1 MIAVKRMRS
10 EVIKISRRLNKTRI
24 GVKHILSMIAMTL
37 DDQPRELASL
47 FPHDVFEGL
56 DELVNLA
63 VHGTRVE
70 RLRPRERHQLFH
82 TFEIH
87 TEEEDVLGYLN
98 MIYLRK
104 PIPCYYLVY
113 AEVLLPFRGRGLGQ
127 KILQTFRE
135 FAERQGVIGLLD
147 NIIPPDEPT
156 YDIYSKLGW
165 RRVEELI
172 GNPIANGEG
181 HYMVFV
187 PASIKVRDLREK
199 LLKLLFKVKKKR
211 PIIDM
216 HDNEAMVKRAI
227 MEFRSV
233 YETLEHLFEIE
244 ISTRTSTPFMHFMF
258 TKFVAKVLG
267 FRRRIASL
275 LGYTGGESLDQ
286 ISISDQIKSLPIQ
299 PYSLWWAKEEKP
311 EIWGDKEIVGDLPR
325 ELKENP
331 TRYIEDL
338 PLYKRP
344 YLSGWV
350 ERKGDGHSPLMK
362 ISDLLELGFDPT
374 KLKEFRHGEVEYIF
388 ERTSP
393 RFLSAVEKKTRFL
406 HTIAEHASV
415 VKFRYGSVQ
424 ANPPLVILQDRGN
437 VYILRRKVEGIHLEE
452 GLDQLRTSPYLK
464 EMNRA
469 AGIDRIVVAAINE
482 IKEWMR
488 GVCGPSL
495 HEEIEDIAFFI
506 PWDLEADIPK
516 LMVDETGM
524 SLHNVWA
531 A

>member
-1 MIAVKRMRS
+1 MRS
-10 EVIKISRRLNKTRI
+10 EVVKISGRLKKARI
-24 GVKHILSMIAMTL
+24 GVKNILSMIDMTL

-47 FPHDVFEGL
+47 FPHDVFQGL
-56 DELVNLA
+56 DELVNRT
-63 VHGTRVE
+63 VHGTKVE

-87 TEEEDVLGYLN
+87 TEEGDDLGYLN

-113 AEVLLPFRGRGLGQ
+113 AEVLLPFRGKGLGQ

-135 FAERQGVIGLLD
+135 FAEHQGVIGLLD

-156 YDIYSKLGW
+156 YDIYTKLGW
-165 RRVEELI
+165 RRIEELI
-172 GNPIANGEG
+172 GDPLVNGEG

-187 PASIKVRDLREK
+187 PASIKVRDLRGR
-199 LLKLLFKVKKKR
+199 LFKLLFKVKKKR

-233 YETLEHLFEIE
+233 YETLEHLFQTE
-244 ISTRTSTPFMHFMF
+244 ISNRTSTPFMHFMF
-258 TKFVAKVLG
+258 TKFVTKVLG

-286 ISISDQIKSLPIQ
+286 ISISNQIKSLPIQ
-299 PYSLWWAKEEKP
+299 PYSLWWANEEKP
-311 EIWGDKEIVGDLPR
+311 EIRGDKEIVRDLPQ

-344 YLSGWV
+344 YLSGWT
-350 ERKGDGHSPLMK
+350 ERKGDGRSPRIK

-374 KLKEFRHGEVEYIF
+374 KLKEFRHGGEEYIF

-393 RFLSAVEKKTRFL
+393 RFLSTVEKKIRFL
-406 HTIAEHASV
+406 RTIAEQGSGR
-415 VKFRYGSVQ
+415 KFRHGTVQ
-424 ANPPLVILQDRGN
+424 ANLPLIILQDKGN
-437 VYILRRKVEGIHLEE
+437 VYILRRKVEGVHLEE
-452 GLDQLRTSPYLK
+452 GLDQLRTSPHLK
-464 EMNRA
+464 EMNRT
-469 AGIDRIVVAAINE
+469 AGIDRMVVATINE
-482 IKEWMR
+482 IKEWIR

-495 HEEIEDIAFFI
+495 REEIEDIAFFI
-506 PWDLEADIPK
+506 PWDFETDIPK
-516 LMVDETGM
+516 LIVDEMGM
-524 SLHNVWA
+524 SLHNVWVA
-531 A
+531 